1 MKPLLKTFCFILLIL
16 LSPLFVLG
24 LVCLIPPS
32 GLLASLLFVTSVIGP
47 ALAGVLASLYLH
59 LSGLIEKRSLLFS
72 ILLYPVFSIF
82 SYALIYFV
90 AILFYHS
97 YSLVEL

>member
-1 MKPLLKTFCFILLIL
+1 MKPLGKTFCFILLIL
-16 LSPLFVLG
+16 LSPLFILG

-32 GLLASLLFVTSVIGP
+32 GLLSSLLVLVSVFAP
-47 ALAGVLASLYLH
+47 ALAGVLASFYVH

-82 SYALIYFV
+82 SYSLIYVV
-90 AILFYHS
+90 AIIVF
-97 YSLVEL
+97 